1 MLLSVLFVLALISCH
16 EVTAL
21 RSPVAAP
28 AGRALSR
35 RARGCARLAMAP
47 QDPTPTDT
55 KPSFDVAYFQG
66 LLTEPVN
73 SPASSSVD
81 GQKRDNLTPNLKFIG
96 IMAGVVGGLF
106 GAFILAN
113 KEIPPPPY

>member
-1 MLLSVLFVLALISCH
+1 MLLSVLLIVLALISCH
-16 EVTAL
+16 KVTAL
-21 RSPVAAP
+21 RSPVASAT
-28 AGRALSR
+28 GRALSR
-35 RARGCARLAMAP
+35 RARGCARRAMAP
-47 QDPTPTDT
+47 QDPKPTD

-113 KEIPPPPY
+113 KDIPPPPY